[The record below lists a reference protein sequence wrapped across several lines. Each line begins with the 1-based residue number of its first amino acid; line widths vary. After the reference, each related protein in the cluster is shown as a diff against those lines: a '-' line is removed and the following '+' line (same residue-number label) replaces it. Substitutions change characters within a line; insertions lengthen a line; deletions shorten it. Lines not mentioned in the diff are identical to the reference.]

1 MFIVN
6 GDNYD
11 IEILVFICTVN
22 VFSIGDFYN
31 IGILSYIGDI
41 YDTEIFV
48 LIGTVIV
55 FSVGDI
61 LDVRY
66 LKLSR

>member
-1 MFIVN
+1 MLIVN

-41 YDTEIFV
+41 
-48 LIGTVIV
+48 
-55 FSVGDI
+55 

>member
-11 IEILVFICTVN
+11 IQILVFICSVI
-22 VFSIGDFYN
+22 VFSIGDIYN
-31 IGILSYIGDI
+31 IGILSYIGDM
-41 YDTEIFV
+41 YDTVSFV

-55 FSVGDI
+55 FSVGDFYDMCFI
-61 LDVRY
+61 
-66 LKLSR
+66 

>member
-1 MFIVN
+1 M
-6 GDNYD
+6 
-11 IEILVFICTVN
+11 
-22 VFSIGDFYN
+22 FSIGDFYN

>member
-22 VFSIGDFYN
+22 VFSIGDIYN
-31 IGILSYIGDI
+31 IGILSYIGDM

-55 FSVGDI
+55 FSVGDFYDMCFI
-61 LDVRY
+61 
-66 LKLSR
+66 